1 MPKPHNIVSFVLR
14 FTQELWNDPQ
24 GEPHIRWRGHIR
36 HVQGTDEERFTNFT
50 EAITFMQRY
59 LTALT
64 QETLAGASNI
74 SQEKIFAESLKL
86 WNQFATSYT
95 DMMAQ
100 AMEQSVK
107 QSESFREQMD
117 EAGKKMFDAWQFP
130 HQTHPP
136 HQSGQ
141 DELLK
146 AINRL
151 NRQIDTLAE
160 RVESLENRLGE
171 TRQP

>member
-36 HVQGTDEERFTNFT
+36 HVQGTDEERFTDFA
-50 EAITFMQRY
+50 EAVTFMQRY

-64 QETLAGASNI
+64 KETLAGASNM
-74 SQEKIFAESLKL
+74 SQEKVFAESVKL
-86 WNQFATSYT
+86 WNQFATSYA
-95 DMMAQ
+95 DMMTQ
-100 AMEQSVK
+100 AVEKSMK

-117 EAGKKMFDAWQFP
+117 EAGKKVFDAWQVP
-130 HQTHPP
+130 YP
-136 HQSGQ
+136 SGQ

-146 AINRL
+146 AINQL
-151 NRQIDTLAE
+151 SRQIATLSE
-160 RVESLENRLGE
+160 RIEQLENRLDE
-171 TRQP
+171 NQQP